1 MATDADTFNKDLYD
15 LLKVRGYQPV
25 PLDSKNQR
33 VPASQAAD
41 VIQFTFTKDGEEYGK
56 AWVSIDDAQNVIV
69 YYDEEQQESPSSA
82 TPGVEYNDSWTGLLK
97 HLKQWAQRRQLS
109 FELSNKDRLGDDMRQ
124 RDYYKMKERLG
135 EGKKAKP
142 NSKEFDAEL
151 DNKGRFTK
159 DSVKK
164 MFHGKLSPD
173 AENINE
179 ATAPFRKGDRI
190 EVVKGEHAGE
200 LGTVLSVDKD
210 YEMVKVTLDKF
221 PNGRASANYDMFKK
235 VTKGKNLEEGKT
247 DHFGYEIKG
256 NKKPWGL
263 YHTKPNKPE
272 KLVSKHHNKNA
283 AEVAKWDQLGMGG
296 TAKGE
301 KFTVKKIPAQEQPTK
316 ESKKLAEIGDT
327 EKGKA
332 ALGNYVKKASKDI
345 YDKGKDAQH
354 ALHMVGTARW
364 KGNHDKAADY
374 LDSGAK
380 GALKAG
386 KRMAGVQK
394 AVDRLVREG
403 YHPMGKKVMK
413 EEQLSEIGDTNAGK
427 KALGSYVKKATSEI
441 PDLDKERENHARS
454 AAAGDWRR
462 MKQIDKVGTK
472 VDNRRQGVDRAISR
486 LTKVDESYHPINKRT
501 SYNDAI
507 PSVKIIL
514 QHNRNIEEGEQR
526 YRNVAKIY
534 LENVDGERFLAPT
547 TRPGIARVYARHIAE
562 GGVPNDDKWNHI
574 KSICEDYTKM
584 AGFVRATRNGQ
595 FNESAQEFVAE
606 GVNHY
611 NSLRETLHKL
621 AGHRGY
627 QAYFESWTPTLMEDE
642 LDESI
647 NELFVQEMVDP
658 RIESAMPILSRLKKP
673 VTEMSEVDSLAEWA
687 EGVINEKLEL
697 DEEEKLDEVGSISG
711 DFMHSMTRPVRDLA
725 RKGGTK
731 KALRRVV
738 PGLGKREAGERAKD
752 EKFHASLMK
761 TAAPTYYDG
770 EENPDYDME
779 VRSGKASEKAA
790 KRYSNIAKG
799 KKPFAEDGVNE
810 NLANWQMG
818 VQSMPRTEPFKLKKI
833 VVKDLDDPRS
843 KTYTFDTEEEARRLF
858 PDSWDRIKAGKTKLT
873 VTGLDENFIGMAPQA
888 VAEEEHLGEI
898 SKEKAE
904 KYIQGARQSIDDLRW
919 KSYGH
924 YNGEEDGWDD
934 SGDDAIKAGEKLD
947 KREKMLA
954 LARAKKNKS
963 GETAPH
969 YTPHVK
975 ARVRATE
982 EQVEEGKW
990 DYPEHMKKTVTTSDM
1005 GTTNAQR
1012 NREERKEFRKKEKA
1026 KAHAEL
1032 MKGGKKVDEGK
1043 KPDFLDLDK
1052 DGNKKEPMKKAIK
1065 DKEAKKNKSGETA
1078 PHYTPHVKARVR
1090 ATEEQVEED
1099 LDANQ
1104 KRVGQLGPTE
1114 KVKNNNI
1121 GKLVGASES
1130 TEIDPE
1136 LARIIEMAR
1145 FKR

>member
-1 MATDADTFNKDLYD
+1 MATDNESFNRDLYD

-124 RDYYKMKERLG
+124 RDYYKMKERVSESIL
-135 EGKKAKP
+135 
-142 NSKEFDAEL
+142 KEA
-151 DNKGRFTK
+151 
-159 DSVKK
+159 
-164 MFHGKLSPD
+164 
-173 AENINE
+173 
-179 ATAPFRKGDRI
+179 APFRKGDRI

-221 PNGRASANYDMFKK
+221 PNGRASANYDMF
-235 VTKGKNLEEGKT
+235 
-247 DHFGYEIKG
+247 
-256 NKKPWGL
+256 
-263 YHTKPNKPE
+263 
-272 KLVSKHHNKNA
+272 
-283 AEVAKWDQLGMGG
+283 
-296 TAKGE
+296 
-301 KFTVKKIPAQEQPTK
+301 
-316 ESKKLAEIGDT
+316 
-327 EKGKA
+327 
-332 ALGNYVKKASKDI
+332 
-345 YDKGKDAQH
+345 
-354 ALHMVGTARW
+354 
-364 KGNHDKAADY
+364 
-374 LDSGAK
+374 
-380 GALKAG
+380 
-386 KRMAGVQK
+386 
-394 AVDRLVREG
+394 
-403 YHPMGKKVMK
+403 KKVMK

-673 VTEMSEVDSLAEWA
+673 VTEMEEIDTLAEWA
-687 EGVINEKLEL
+687 DSVINEKLEL

-725 RKGGTK
+725 KKGGAK

-888 VAEEEHLGEI
+888 VAEEEVEESGLQAYLGKKKYGEKGMKALQQAGRDGA
-898 SKEKAE
+898 SKEKMA
-904 KYIQGARQSIDDLRW
+904 SIRAKHDKLDEVDMGQADRTLR
-919 KSYGH
+919 H
-924 YNGEEDGWDD
+924 TPR
-934 SGDDAIKAGEKLD
+934 GDDNGKMSHITSLSKAAKKMGHDSYADVPDNAVEKL
-947 KREKMLA
+947 KTL
-954 LARAKKNKS
+954 AKKI
-963 GETAPH
+963 
-969 YTPHVK
+969 
-975 ARVRATE
+975 R
-982 EQVEEGKW
+982 
-990 DYPEHMKKTVTTSDM
+990 
-1005 GTTNAQR
+1005 
-1012 NREERKEFRKKEKA
+1012 
-1026 KAHAEL
+1026 
-1032 MKGGKKVDEGK
+1032 GGDDV
-1043 KPDFLDLDK
+1043 
-1052 DGNKKEPMKKAIK
+1052 
-1065 DKEAKKNKSGETA
+1065 S
-1078 PHYTPHVKARVR
+1078 
-1090 ATEEQVEED
+1090 ED

-1136 LARIIEMAR
+1136 LARIMEMAR